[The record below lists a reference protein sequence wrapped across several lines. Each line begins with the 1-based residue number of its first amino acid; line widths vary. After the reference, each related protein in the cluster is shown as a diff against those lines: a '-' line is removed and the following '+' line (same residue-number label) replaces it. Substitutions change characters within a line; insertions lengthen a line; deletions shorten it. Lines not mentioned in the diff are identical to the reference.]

1 MWGARE
7 GCENGRAAQTAF
19 SPNPKKKDDA
29 PFFSPIAAI
38 ARTGGVSAPAPRHAL
53 ERGA

>member
-19 SPNPKKKDDA
+19 SPNPKKNGHA
-29 PFFSPIAAI
+29 PFFPTNAAI
-38 ARTGGVSAPAPRHAL
+38 ARTRGLSVRAPRHAL